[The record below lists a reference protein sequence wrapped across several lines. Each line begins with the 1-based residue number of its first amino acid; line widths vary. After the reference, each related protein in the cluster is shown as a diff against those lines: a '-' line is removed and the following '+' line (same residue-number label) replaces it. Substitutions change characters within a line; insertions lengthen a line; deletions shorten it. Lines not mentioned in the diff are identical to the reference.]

1 VRRSSIARIRAG
13 APSDQVLSNAAR
25 MMITYVARSDCSIG
39 VAQMAAVERAVD
51 NAVTGVDMHLLD
63 VLLTKYQLRQ
73 HLDAIKRYLLLGQ
86 GDFIETF
93 MGLVGA
99 DLDRPV
105 WPAMSMLTM

>member
-1 VRRSSIARIRAG
+1 
-13 APSDQVLSNAAR
+13 
-25 MMITYVARSDCSIG
+25 
-39 VAQMAAVERAVD
+39 MAAVDKAVD
-51 NAVTGVDMHLLD
+51 DAVAGLDAHLLD
-63 VLLTKYQLRQ
+63 VLFTKYQLRQ

-105 WPAMSMLTM
+105 YPAVFSLVLQFLLRHAVVQTYAGACRRASFLSMP